1 MPLEV
6 DNDFEKD
13 IIMEKLKKEG
23 KDAYKFMTYVEFLF
37 SVPVQFLF
45 GLLNYKYKYGRGHP
59 AYDRTKLYGIIM
71 YAYLRKSFTLTG
83 VSYLCRHDDVLK
95 CFYKW

>member
-37 SVPVQFLF
+37 SLSTIF
-45 GLLNYKYKYGRGHP
+45 
-59 AYDRTKLYGIIM
+59 
-71 YAYLRKSFTLTG
+71 YL
-83 VSYLCRHDDVLK
+83 VY
-95 CFYKW
+95 